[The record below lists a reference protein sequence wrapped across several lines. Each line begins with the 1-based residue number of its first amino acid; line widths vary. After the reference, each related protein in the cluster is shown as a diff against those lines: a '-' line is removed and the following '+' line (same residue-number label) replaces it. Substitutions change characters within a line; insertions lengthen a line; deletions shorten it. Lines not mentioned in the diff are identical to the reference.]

1 MNLIDKV
8 ENIKDLG
15 ITMSSNCNFNQHIN
29 NVYKQCSRLSGWILR
44 TFISR
49 DSLTLLTLFK
59 CIVLS
64 RLDYGSQLWS
74 PHQIKSINKIEQV
87 QRSFTRFITG
97 MRPLSYDERLKSLHL
112 YSVQRRFERY
122 IIIYIWKILESIVP
136 NLSQPITCYFSDR
149 RGRLCH
155 LEHVCAGR
163 LGTLSYNSFRWK
175 AVRLFNCLP
184 QHVRNVSSCSTII
197 FKINSYVIWMTNHV
211 HLILIIVWYM
221 LLNVTLIL
229 FHVSLLLFYFHKC
242 YYIYWKKIYFFYQP
256 LWCHYVWP
264 N

>member
-15 ITMSSNCNFNQHIN
+15 ITMSSNCNFNQPIN

-49 DSLTLLTLFK
+49 DSHTLLTLFK

-87 QRSFTRFITG
+87 QRSFTRLITG

-149 RGRLCH
+149 RGHLCH

-163 LGTLSYNSFRWK
+163 LGTLSYNSF
-175 AVRLFNCLP
+175 VGRLLDYLT
-184 QHVRNVSSCSTII
+184 V
-197 FKINSYVIWMTNHV
+197 
-211 HLILIIVWYM
+211 
-221 LLNVTLIL
+221 
-229 FHVSLLLFYFHKC
+229 
-242 YYIYWKKIYFFYQP
+242 
-256 LWCHYVWP
+256 CHSM
-264 N
+264 